1 MADNTLDNLAARIR
15 DRLTTLRITDHQL
28 RSDIETVFFV
38 AFELE
43 EHVAMFCPEV
53 TTLHCGAPAYSEG
66 AKAALDDGT
75 DPYYA
80 SARAEERYHAAFPVD
95 KHTRKDGQDEQE

>member
-1 MADNTLDNLAARIR
+1 MEDNTLDNLATRIR
-15 DRLTTLRITDHQL
+15 DRLTELRINDHQL
-28 RSDIETVFFV
+28 RSDIETAFFV

-53 TTLHCGAPAYSEG
+53 TTLHCGAPAYSES
-66 AKAALDDGT
+66 AKAALDNNS

-80 SARAEERYHAAFPVD
+80 SVRAEERYHAAFPID
-95 KHTRKDGQDEQE
+95 KYVGQQ